1 MGNKL
6 LNDLNRKYKK
16 EQQVNLEIICKKG
29 DIYKD
34 KAKVSESQNI
44 ALITMGI
51 HDIKDFDKIL
61 GSKAMK
67 VIAQSETPFIL
78 VQKDSPKFS
87 IQSILFSIDAN
98 PETRVKVNKVAEL
111 SVMTS
116 AVLDIVYTE
125 SDEVEDLMSIK
136 NNQKLFVRFLRLE
149 ESRLK

>member
-1 MGNKL
+1 
-6 LNDLNRKYKK
+6 
-16 EQQVNLEIICKKG
+16 
-29 DIYKD
+29 
-34 KAKVSESQNI
+34 
-44 ALITMGI
+44 MGI

-136 NNQKLFVRFLRLE
+136 NNQN
-149 ESRLK
+149 